1 MGSGSRALR
10 REARDMPPQPQS
22 QQQQQQQQRGRLLHE
37 VLTVL
42 GVGAAIVLLITAI
55 AALVFFL
62 SGDTSGLHLLAN
74 LVGIALL
81 VAFGAVLAT
90 LGQTLVQGLAY
101 GRAQARA
108 QARAA
113 RLRLVQEKREALAAT
128 SPEVALVLEMLQQLE
143 EDQQAEAGRQ
153 LFWRG
158 VAQSFVFYLVG
169 VITPVLLLQLHLGS

>member
-1 MGSGSRALR
+1 MQPQPPQQ
-10 REARDMPPQPQS
+10 PPQPV
-22 QQQQQQQQRGRLLHE
+22 QRQHGRLLHE

-62 SGDTSGLHLLAN
+62 SGDTSGLRLLAT

-90 LGQTLVQGLAY
+90 LGQMIVQGLAY
-101 GRAQARA
+101 GRAQAHG
-108 QARAA
+108 QARAT
-113 RLRLVQEKREALAAT
+113 RLRQVQEKREALAT
-128 SPEVALVLEMLQQLE
+128 TNPELALVLEMLQHLE

-169 VITPVLLLQLHLGS
+169 VITPVLLLRVHLGG